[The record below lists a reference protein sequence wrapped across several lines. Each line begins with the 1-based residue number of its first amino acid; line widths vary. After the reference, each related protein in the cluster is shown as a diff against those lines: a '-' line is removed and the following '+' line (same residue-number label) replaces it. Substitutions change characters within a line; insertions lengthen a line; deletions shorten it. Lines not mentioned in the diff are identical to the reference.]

1 MRRYPC
7 TIGLHAAPVGAATY
21 VEAITLCIQVRRYPG
36 PYECYDIRA
45 PDAPVALEVA
55 LTTLG
60 ARALPDTKV
69 AQMFLQSEYGKQR

>member
-1 MRRYPC
+1 M
-7 TIGLHAAPVGAATY
+7 
-21 VEAITLCIQVRRYPG
+21 RRYPG

-55 LTTLG
+55 LATLG

>member
-1 MRRYPC
+1 M
-7 TIGLHAAPVGAATY
+7 
-21 VEAITLCIQVRRYPG
+21 QVRRYPG

>member
-1 MRRYPC
+1 M
-7 TIGLHAAPVGAATY
+7 
-21 VEAITLCIQVRRYPG
+21 EAITLCCQVRRYPG

-45 PDAPVALEVA
+45 PDTPVALEVA

>member
-1 MRRYPC
+1 MLQP
-7 TIGLHAAPVGAATY
+7 Y
-21 VEAITLCIQVRRYPG
+21 VEALTPCVQVRRYPG
-36 PYECYDIRA
+36 PYECYDIRE

-60 ARALPDTKV
+60 ARALPDTKD